1 MEIAPWSVLNNSQTL
16 EDSLPKNC
24 DGALTYSRP
33 AGICSGSLNSIF
45 ESQGGGSGKADGTLS
60 LQMTEGATE
69 PASASLTILT
79 GIPGLLLV
87 AWKRLKKRTGHL
99 GCRRRL

>member
-1 MEIAPWSVLNNSQTL
+1 MEIAPWSVLNNSETL

-24 DGALTYSRP
+24 DGALTYSRR
-33 AGICSGSLNSIF
+33 AGICSGSFNSIF
-45 ESQGGGSGKADGTLS
+45 EGDGSGKADETLS

-69 PASASLTILT
+69 PASASLAILT

-99 GCRRRL
+99 DCHRRL